1 MKGMFGVEQNEKKEI
16 KIKRNKLVRIHCV
29 GESGV
34 TNHTDVIIGNKLRR

>member
-1 MKGMFGVEQNEKKEI
+1 VKGMFGVEKNEKKEI

-29 GESGV
+29 GESEV